1 MRVTADTNTIVS
13 GALWLG
19 NPRRILDAAHDGL
32 IELFTSRDL
41 LEELQ
46 DVLNR
51 GKFAE
56 RLALSNRTAREVVR
70 NYVFVATTV
79 NVTKTDRVVI
89 RDPDDDAVIACA
101 VTSQSDV
108 IVSGDNDLLDLKE
121 YRGIRIVTATVLLEE
136 LKM

>member
-1 MRVTADTNTIVS
+1 MRVTADTNTVVS

-56 RLALSNRTAREVVR
+56 RLALSNRTAREIVR

-121 YRGIRIVTATVLLEE
+121 YCGIRIVTATVLLEE

>member
-1 MRVTADTNTIVS
+1 MRVTADTNTVIS
-13 GALWLG
+13 GSLWHG

-32 IELFTSRDL
+32 IELFTSKTL
-41 LEELQ
+41 MEELQ
-46 DVLNR
+46 EVLNR

-56 RLALSNRTAREVVR
+56 RLAASNRTAREVVR
-70 NYVFVATTV
+70 NYAFVATVV

-108 IVSGDNDLLDLKE
+108 IVSGDYDLLDLKE
-121 YRGIRIVTATVLLEE
+121 YRGVRILTASELLAE
-136 LKM
+136 LGL